1 MAEYFNN
8 YLTKRSFNKNQ
19 YQIIVPVAGTDLSV
33 NGTADNN
40 NYVSGTRPSNATSQI
55 HSIYITKHVTSNYT
69 NDDPLSQ
76 AAVVSLSIVDTG
88 NDNREFYIANN
99 VMVLP
104 HSSFYVEK
112 AITLLPQ
119 QYLKLT
125 YSNISPN
132 TNGVS
137 ISTVCSSVDI
147 TD

>member
-1 MAEYFNN
+1 MAERFTN
-8 YLTKRSFNKNQ
+8 YLTSTSYNKGDSH
-19 YQIIVPVAGTDLSV
+19 IIIPVQNSTLSEY
-33 NGTADNN
+33 GIGDRED
-40 NYVSGTRPSNATSQI
+40 GATSQI
-55 HSIYITKHVTSNYT
+55 HSIYITKHVTDNYT
-69 NDDPLSQ
+69 NNDPLSQ
-76 AAVVSLSIVDTG
+76 AAVVSLSIVDG
-88 NDNREFYIANN
+88 NNEYFIANN

-132 TNGVS
+132 ANGTT
-137 ISTVCSSVDI
+137 ISTVCSTVDI